1 MLFRSVQLEGPFQ
14 IREERPR
21 SSTSVVIVAAAAAV
35 VPAEEAGCKEDAE
48 FEEEVLVFELA
59 EGQAVAVAA
68 VAVVGIAAPSHR
80 EALSH

>member
-1 MLFRSVQLEGPFQ
+1 MQLEVPCLE

-35 VPAEEAGCKEDAE
+35 VPVEEAGCTQDAE
-48 FEEEVLVFELA
+48 SEGEVFVLGPA
-59 EGQAVAVAA
+59 EVHVAVAA
-68 VAVVGIAAPSHR
+68 GIAVPSHR